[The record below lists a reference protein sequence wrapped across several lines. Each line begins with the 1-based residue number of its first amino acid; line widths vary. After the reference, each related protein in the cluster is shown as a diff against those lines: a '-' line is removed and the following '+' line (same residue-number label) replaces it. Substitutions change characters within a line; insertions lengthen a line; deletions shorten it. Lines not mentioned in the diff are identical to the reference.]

1 MKKWI
6 IQQYAKFQFFIG
18 TASTPSAR
26 GNSLSSAASHRSSP
40 FLNTS
45 HPPSKESTINHAA
58 IANLNAQKRS
68 SLESPSAVNRVVA
81 QLTNTHSGSYSSSVN
96 NSSGSP
102 SPVAMM
108 LRNSHPVSSGSIV
121 SSPNS
126 SGFSGTTFVGS
137 IMSQTPQ
144 TTSAAASFTLPQ
156 ALTSIPTG
164 NLLVHSYYLHIS
176 IYFKPIE

>member
-1 MKKWI
+1 MKYSKI
-6 IQQYAKFQFFIG
+6 NEISILFSG

-45 HPPSKESTINHAA
+45 HPPSKESTINHAV
-58 IANLNAQKRS
+58 IANLNTQKRS

-108 LRNSHPVSSGSIV
+108 LRNSHPVSSGSLV

-137 IMSQTPQ
+137 MISQTPQ
-144 TTSAAASFTLPQ
+144 TTSGATSFTLPQ

-164 NLLVHSYYLHIS
+164 NFP
-176 IYFKPIE
+176 IYFHSLDDNKLSL

>member
-1 MKKWI
+1 M
-6 IQQYAKFQFFIG
+6 
-18 TASTPSAR
+18 
-26 GNSLSSAASHRSSP
+26 SSANSHRSSP
-40 FLNTS
+40 YLNAS

-108 LRNSHPVSSGSIV
+108 LRNSHPVSSGSLV

-126 SGFSGTTFVGS
+126 SGFSGTTYAGS
-137 IMSQTPQ
+137 LMTQTP
-144 TTSAAASFTLPQ
+144 TTSSVASFALPH
-156 ALTSIPTG
+156 ALTTISQG
-164 NLLVHSYYLHIS
+164 NQQIHFYT
-176 IYFKPIE
+176 